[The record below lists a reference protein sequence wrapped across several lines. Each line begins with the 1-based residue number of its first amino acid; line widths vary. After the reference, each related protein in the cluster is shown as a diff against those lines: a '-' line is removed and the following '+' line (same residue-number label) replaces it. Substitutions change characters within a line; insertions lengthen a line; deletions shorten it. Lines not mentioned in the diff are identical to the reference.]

1 MGNKDSRECGGG
13 GGFVGGGCIFLLGL
27 QGFGV
32 RGPTSLWE
40 KKGKSWKV
48 LSWLGLDSH
57 PSSDLLTLRGE

>member
-32 RGPTSLWE
+32 RGPTSLWG
-40 KKGKSWKV
+40 KKKANHGRSCHGW
-48 LSWLGLDSH
+48 D
-57 PSSDLLTLRGE
+57 

>member
-32 RGPTSLWE
+32 RGPTSLWG
-40 KKGKSWKV
+40 KKKRQIMEGPV
-48 LSWLGLDSH
+48 MAGTRQ
-57 PSSDLLTLRGE
+57 SSIK